1 MSRPREL
8 PPIGERNRARSRSRS
23 RSRSRRASSADSF
36 SGDED
41 SFMDALDDEERV
53 SRLSRRS
60 SRRSRSRSRSRAHS
74 RASSRGS
81 GADSDALSGMTDDED
96 RRSRAHSRRSHR
108 SHRSRSRS
116 LADASDADSGDAKP
130 RISRRERDAMAE
142 RRRSMADEVLGLGP
156 EAPAPSL
163 SRRSSRRMRDEPEPA
178 FFDAEPPSA
187 EMERRGRSA
196 DRRGR
201 SAERRGRSSD
211 RRGRSSD
218 RRGRS
223 SDRRERS
230 AERRGRSRERRDR
243 SREPARDMAAD
254 RAKEHAVQRFRPD
267 SLAEAQEP
275 REKIR
280 DVPREPREASGRRR
294 EPERRREANGDAA
307 VAAAVPPSMADPG
320 RKAGRPASI
329 MSRRSIFSSFSKLS
343 AMSESSN
350 INAEEVQLSL
360 IHI

>member
-1 MSRPREL
+1 
-8 PPIGERNRARSRSRS
+8 
-23 RSRSRRASSADSF
+23 
-36 SGDED
+36 
-41 SFMDALDDEERV
+41 
-53 SRLSRRS
+53 
-60 SRRSRSRSRSRAHS
+60 
-74 RASSRGS
+74 
-81 GADSDALSGMTDDED
+81 MTDDED

-116 LADASDADSGDAKP
+116 RADASDADSGDAKP

-218 RRGRS
+218 RRERS

-280 DVPREPREASGRRR
+280 DVPREPREASGR
-294 EPERRREANGDAA
+294 
-307 VAAAVPPSMADPG
+307 
-320 RKAGRPASI
+320 
-329 MSRRSIFSSFSKLS
+329 
-343 AMSESSN
+343 
-350 INAEEVQLSL
+350 LSL